1 MAWRNLANREVV
13 KAQFTNPAAANYR
26 GVKTRFAGV
35 EHADR
40 HILIAGRH
48 GTLAYVYGLNLS
60 ECVSIDIE
68 RQTFS
73 LHNPGYRWHEEIP
86 QGALRVDTDIV

>member
-26 GVKTRFAGV
+26 GIKARFAGV

-40 HILIAGRH
+40 HILIAGRL
-48 GTLAYVYGLNLS
+48 GALAYVYGMNLA
-60 ECVSIDIE
+60 ECLSIDIE
-68 RQTFS
+68 KQTFA

-86 QGALRVDTDIV
+86 QGALQVDTDIL